1 MKKIKEFFDRMDEK
15 FEKTDWTFLWNII
28 FPFFNFSKKKQIN
41 DIGGRIIQV
50 PTQTLRFR
58 VQRDISQFQNIYG
71 NSADIGMSMEMIKAA
86 MAKELMDQII
96 KSNAIEFKSYKQM
109 YSGTGGMAGIQ
120 DPSVIEAEILVI
132 KK

>member
-15 FEKTDWTFLWNII
+15 FEKTDWTFMWNII
-28 FPFFNFSKKKQIN
+28 FPFFSFSKKKQITSN
-41 DIGGRIIQV
+41 SSIIQI

-71 NSADIGMSMEMIKAA
+71 NSTDIGMSMEMIKAA

-109 YSGTGGMAGIQ
+109 YNGTGGMAGIQ